1 MNRHDAKDIRP
12 GDKLKP
18 IPLWNIT
25 MNYKLPEV
33 VDVIATQESSVS
45 QTGMTVKVAGDA
57 IENRW
62 LDAGWFEH
70 C

>member
-25 MNYKLPEV
+25 MYKKLPSV
-33 VDVIATQESSVS
+33 VDVVDVKESVS
-45 QTGMTVKVAGDA
+45 YTGISVRVAGY
-57 IENRW
+57 ENRW
-62 LDAGWFEH
+62 LDAGWFELI
-70 C
+70 

>member
-25 MNYKLPEV
+25 MYKKLPSV
-33 VDVIATQESSVS
+33 VDVVDVKESVS
-45 QTGMTVKVAGDA
+45 YTGISVRVAGY
-57 IENRW
+57 ENSW
-62 LDAGWFEH
+62 LDAGWFELI
-70 C
+70 